1 MNYGLFGARSLY
13 VRRGGRVSRCR
24 PDPAA
29 GRCEGTNID
38 PVSSDGRDDAADPV
52 AGLPFPRPSRSMQA
66 PRFDDHARNL
76 LSVFCFAIAEQAR
89 ADSSRCDLYGSATDG
104 KLRCHICGES
114 KIAIFAFTLYCNV
127 YVNAAT
133 ACRTGFPFCRGYRRL
148 KPK

>member
-1 MNYGLFGARSLY
+1 MSGA
-13 VRRGGRVSRCR
+13 
-24 PDPAA
+24 AA
-29 GRCEGTNID
+29 GC
-38 PVSSDGRDDAADPV
+38 PVAGPIPRRADAKERTSIQFHPTDDAADWSLVCRFRGP
-52 AGLPFPRPSRSMQA
+52 AGLCRRHASMTM
-66 PRFDDHARNL
+66 HATCYR
-76 LSVFCFAIAEQAR
+76 CFAIAEQAR
-89 ADSSRCDLYGSATDG
+89 AICCDLYGSATDG